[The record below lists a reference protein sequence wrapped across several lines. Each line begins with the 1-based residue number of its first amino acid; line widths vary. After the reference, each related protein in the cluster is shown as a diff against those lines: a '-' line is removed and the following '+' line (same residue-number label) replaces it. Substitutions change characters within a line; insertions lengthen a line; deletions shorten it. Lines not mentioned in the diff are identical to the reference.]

1 MFYAFVRAVVSF
13 TIRLFYRLEVSERA
27 LPADGPVIFV
37 GNHQNAL
44 VDPALVFVLTDR
56 EVTFLA
62 KAPLFRAPV
71 IGHVLRGLHALPVY
85 RKQDDPT
92 QMSKN
97 EGTFDAATAALTRG
111 GAITLFPEGK
121 SHSEPML
128 AELKTGAARIAFRA
142 AREGAAPTIIP
153 VGLTYE
159 QKHRFRSRVL
169 VAIGEPIPVARFLPS
184 NDEEMNDAVRRLT
197 DTMAKELRA
206 VTLNLEKWEDLPI
219 IEVAEQLYA
228 FRLGEKARDPERL
241 RRFAR
246 GIQLFRTEQPERFE
260 ALREDLTAFKR
271 RLDLVRADPE
281 DLTVQ
286 YRRPVVYR
294 FVFTNLASL
303 FLGFPLFALGML
315 LYAVPF
321 WIPRW
326 LNKALDVEWDQ
337 QATVKVLSALVLS
350 PIWAAVLTVLAW
362 NFIAPWAGVVTI
374 AACLPLAL
382 FTRYF
387 LERWRSVLRDV
398 AVFFTLGSRAR
409 LKGILLVEGDRLS
422 LEMDRLAAEYRA
434 RVDGSTDAGAA
445 PAAPDAGPKVDASP
459 G

>member
-13 TIRLFYRLEVSERA
+13 TIRLFYRLEVSDRA
-27 LPADGPVIFV
+27 LPPRGPVIFV
-37 GNHQNAL
+37 GNHPNAL

-62 KAPLFRAPV
+62 KAPLFQMPV
-71 IGHVLRGLHALPVY
+71 IGHVLRGLRALPVY

-92 QMSKN
+92 QMTRN
-97 EGTFDAATAALTRG
+97 EGTFEAATAALTRG

-142 AREGAAPTIIP
+142 AKEGAVPTIIP

-169 VAIGEPIPVARFLPS
+169 IAVGEPIPVEKFLPAAE
-184 NDEEMNDAVRRLT
+184 DQMPEAVRRLT
-197 DTMAKELRA
+197 DTMAEGLRA
-206 VTLNLEKWEDLPI
+206 VTLNLEKWEDLPL

-228 FRLGEKARDPERL
+228 FRLGERSRDPDRL

-246 GIQLFRTEQPERFE
+246 GIQLFRSEQPARFE

-294 FVFTNLASL
+294 FVLTNLASL
-303 FLGFPLFALGML
+303 FLGFPLFALGMV

-321 WIPRW
+321 WVPRW
-326 LNKALDVEWDQ
+326 LNKSMKVEWDQ

-350 PIWAAVLTVLAW
+350 PLWAALLTFLSW
-362 NFIAPWAGVVTI
+362 RFIGPWAGVLTV

-387 LERWRSVLRDV
+387 LERWRTVLRDV

-409 LKGILLVEGDRLS
+409 LKGRLLVEGDRLA
-422 LEMDRLAAEYRA
+422 LEVERLAEEYRS
-434 RVDGSTDAGAA
+434 RVDGTSAAVMGPAVTRTATD
-445 PAAPDAGPKVDASP
+445 P
-459 G
+459 